1 MYAALLYNANVK
13 GFATGKIY
21 QGVTKNLCVPG
32 LNCYSCPG
40 AVGACP
46 LGSLQNALASSKTS
60 SLAYVFGIFVLLGL
74 LLGRTICGFLCP
86 FGLVQELLHKIP
98 TPKLKKS
105 RATRVFS
112 YFKYVILVG
121 LVILVPLAFSDKLA
135 VPGFCKYICPDGTL
149 FGAVSLLVHPDN
161 ADMFGMLGPLF
172 TWKFCLLVVFL
183 LASVFIFR
191 FFCRFFCPLGAIYGF
206 FCRLALIG
214 VKLDKQSCIQCG
226 LCVTTCKMDI
236 RHVGDHECIHCGQ
249 CIPVCPTKAI
259 HWSGSKYFIAD
270 PTAGIGQAAADAS
283 ETDTAAAE
291 ARAKARA
298 KTLKRRRTVLQAV
311 AAILAVALLGTAIWY
326 YNFRGEPDA
335 DVTGTETETTPAE
348 TESATAPVEPDS
360 ESEIETAADTDTSD
374 VLNTEFAS
382 TAPDTE
388 PETTAPVNYG
398 YEVGNMCPDFT
409 VPLIGSEGSFSLA
422 EHRGRITVINF
433 WASWCGPC
441 KHELPDFE
449 RLASEYAGLVDVVAI
464 STDANASGQASAR
477 DYVSS
482 GGFSSVQFAFD
493 ASDACEGDSAYNTIA
508 QKSMSLPVTVI
519 LDQGGQVIFRTSGS
533 MSYEKLLGAI
543 ADALLK

>member
-86 FGLVQELLHKIP
+86 FGLVQELLHKMP

-149 FGAVSLLVHPDN
+149 FGAVSLLLHPDN

-183 LASVFIFR
+183 LASIFIFR

-270 PTAGIGQAAADAS
+270 PTAGIGQEPDPLGGQEAKEVARALK
-283 ETDTAAAE
+283 EAE
-291 ARAKARA
+291 AQAKAV
-298 KTLKRRRTVLQAV
+298 KRRRTVLQVV
-311 AAILAVALLGTAIWY
+311 AATLAVALLGTAIWY

-335 DVTGTETETTPAE
+335 STTETETAPAE
-348 TESATAPVEPDS
+348 S
-360 ESEIETAADTDTSD
+360 
-374 VLNTEFAS
+374 
-382 TAPDTE
+382 
-388 PETTAPVNYG
+388 ETTPQPSYG
-398 YEVGNMCPDFT
+398 YEVGNICPDFT
-409 VPLIGSEGSFSLA
+409 VPGIDGESNFTLS
-422 EHRGRITVINF
+422 EHRGQIVIINF
-433 WASWCGPC
+433 WASWCGSC
-441 KHELPDFE
+441 KKELPDFE

-464 STDANASGQASAR
+464 STDESASGQAKAR

-482 GGFSSVQFAFD
+482 GDFSSVQFAFD

-508 QKSMSLPVTVI
+508 QKSITLPVTVI
-519 LDQGGQVIFRTSGS
+519 LDQEGQVIFRTSSG
-533 MSYEKLLGAI
+533 MDYEALLGAI